1 MGVFFNVYLSHLFKF
16 NKKCY
21 NNVISRTHSW
31 VIGLLL
37 VSLDIE
43 HPSKYNYPN
52 WGSLS
57 NP

>member
-1 MGVFFNVYLSHLFKF
+1 M
-16 NKKCY
+16 
-21 NNVISRTHSW
+21 VIEIHPL